1 MLDMQLLNG
10 ALLALAVMVGGA
22 IALSIAMV
30 AAAAV
35 SRRGPTPH
43 GGTRRVAPRQ
53 PLPDDD
59 LPAWPVHE
67 EDLPVLQLQA
77 EDRDRELVLR

>member
-1 MLDMQLLNG
+1 MLDMQLLDG
-10 ALLALAVMVGGA
+10 ALLALVVMVGAA
-22 IALSIAMV
+22 IALSVAMV
-30 AAAAV
+30 AVAAV

-43 GGTRRVAPRQ
+43 GGTRRIQPRR

-59 LPAWPVHE
+59 LPVWPVHE

-77 EDRDRELVLR
+77 EDRARELVLR

>member
-1 MLDMQLLNG
+1 MLDMQLLDG
-10 ALLALAVMVGGA
+10 ALLALAVMVGAA
-22 IALSIAMV
+22 IALSVAMV
-30 AAAAV
+30 VAARV
-35 SRRGPTPH
+35 SHRGPTPH
-43 GGTRRVAPRQ
+43 GGTRRVPPRR

-67 EDLPVLQLQA
+67 DDLPALQLQA

>member
-22 IALSIAMV
+22 IALSVAMV

-35 SRRGPTPH
+35 SRRGGTPR
-43 GGTRRVAPRQ
+43 GGTRRVAPRP

-59 LPAWPVHE
+59 RPAWPVHQ

-77 EDRDRELVLR
+77 EDKARELVLR